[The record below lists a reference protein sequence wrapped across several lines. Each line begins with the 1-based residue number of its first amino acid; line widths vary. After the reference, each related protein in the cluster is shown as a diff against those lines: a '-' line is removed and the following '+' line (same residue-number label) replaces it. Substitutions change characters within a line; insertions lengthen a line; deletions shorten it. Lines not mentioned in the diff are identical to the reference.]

1 MTYFCSSIRTL
12 TVFAITLFF
21 GIGSCLLESNPA
33 IAATLDSPPIY
44 QERKFHSPDG
54 IGKFYLDRE
63 IAKVMGHQEMLWLER
78 PNRNQDEQPE
88 MAISALNL
96 QPTDVVA
103 DIGAGTGYFS
113 FRMASRVPQ
122 GKVFAVD
129 VQPEMLDAIEFLKT
143 ENKIANVETVLGSE
157 TDPKLPESSID
168 LALMVDAYHEFAYP
182 REMMQGILTALKPGG
197 RVVLVEY
204 RRENPLIPIKGLHKM
219 TQRQAKKEMK
229 FVGLKW
235 VETQE
240 VLPSQHLMVF
250 QKLANSV

>member
-168 LALMVDAYHEFAYP
+168 LALMVDAYHELAYP
-182 REMMQGILTALKPGG
+182 REMMEGIIEALKPGG